1 MKTKDKLLLL
11 LAFLVL
17 QTAIGQYEKP
27 YDSILVFQKNYKK
40 NHFQMKPAGLKNMSI
55 TQKKPRRDTYP
66 AGEILED
73 IGRVGLSLFMNAI
86 WGEYTD
92 TSIDDTDEVDWV
104 LSSQIKSLTSSY
116 NWELQVFTK
125 GIHYKEFYA
134 SGIDIGS
141 NSERE
146 VWWDENTKGILLH
159 QNDTIFRFVM
169 LVNPDINAF
178 IEKIAPED
186 FEERKVHIMSELMNT
201 FDQGGLFLSEIL
213 TDVEHCV
220 DVDGDEVQDGIDN
233 CPAASNNAQADG
245 DGDLSGDACDNLPTV
260 AQPRPGRLRPGRRGR
275 RVRRGRRQRRRAR
288 RNRLRAVRRVGERSS
303 RRGGRSGLGGRGHD
317 HAGLDAGRPGHRVEP
332 LPGQPR
338 RGVRP
343 FLGLFRNRSHR
354 RHVRRPADPRARSRL
369 PLRGVGREH
378 VRRVLGRSRQLGEPQ
393 NGRHLPLRSGGV
405 SSAPARSGERL

>member
-92 TSIDDTDEVDWV
+92 TSIDDSDEVDWV

-159 QNDTIFRFVM
+159 QNDTISRFVM

-201 FDQGGLFLSEIL
+201 FDQGGLFLWNMDFAVVGNFRGENFAAVCSEEAGKFWIFKNGIVVAIL
-213 TDVEHCV
+213 QLPE
-220 DVDGDEVQDGIDN
+220 
-233 CPAASNNAQADG
+233 
-245 DGDLSGDACDNLPTV
+245 NLVFKPSKKS
-260 AQPRPGRLRPGRRGR
+260 
-275 RVRRGRRQRRRAR
+275 
-288 RNRLRAVRRVGERSS
+288 E
-303 RRGGRSGLGGRGHD
+303 
-317 HAGLDAGRPGHRVEP
+317 E
-332 LPGQPR
+332 
-338 RGVRP
+338 
-343 FLGLFRNRSHR
+343 
-354 RHVRRPADPRARSRL
+354 
-369 PLRGVGREH
+369 
-378 VRRVLGRSRQLGEPQ
+378 
-393 NGRHLPLRSGGV
+393 RHLLIAKGSHINQFDYLRLSMLYYYF
-405 SSAPARSGERL
+405 RSNYE